1 MEPNP
6 NAYRISFF
14 NPTTQI
20 ARHNRNIVIWLVCIW
35 TVAIFGFQIMLRV
48 IQKPMPEPAYLSY
61 EKVWDRIFA
70 GSAGS
75 EELKEFASASVS
87 VLAKNYIS
95 PAERAALSN
104 GLSHSVFK
112 LIPDDQKQD
121 FKFRID
127 RFEELKTT
135 AGSITDPVY
144 VGEKNKLGA
153 VVSEIIGLS
162 ARDVRSRVLAIELSS
177 GGMEVFTGENKEM
190 IPGIMSNTL
199 FITSLSLLIS
209 NFWVSPF
216 ITSIQPY
223 SCLYFLLACAGC
235 IACVSTGEIKY
246 WASRI
251 NRKLNYDQ
259 YEKIYSSPCFILYPC
274 VCFCRIRRSSA

>member
-48 IQKPMPEPAYLSY
+48 IQKPTPEPAYLSY
-61 EKVWDRIFA
+61 ERVWDRIFA

-75 EELKEFASASVS
+75 VELKEFASASVS
-87 VLAKNYIS
+87 VLAKNFIS

-121 FKFRID
+121 FKFRVD

-153 VVSEIIGLS
+153 EVSEIIDLS

-190 IPGIMSNTL
+190 IPGIMSKY
-199 FITSLSLLIS
+199 LIHNQS
-209 NFWVSPF
+209 FLTDFKFLGFPF
-216 ITSIQPY
+216 HYFYTAI
-223 SCLYFLLACAGC
+223 FLLVLFVGLCWLY
-235 IACVSTGEIKY
+235 CV
-246 WASRI
+246 RI
-251 NRKLNYDQ
+251 DRRN
-259 YEKIYSSPCFILYPC
+259 KILGIQD
-274 VCFCRIRRSSA
+274 